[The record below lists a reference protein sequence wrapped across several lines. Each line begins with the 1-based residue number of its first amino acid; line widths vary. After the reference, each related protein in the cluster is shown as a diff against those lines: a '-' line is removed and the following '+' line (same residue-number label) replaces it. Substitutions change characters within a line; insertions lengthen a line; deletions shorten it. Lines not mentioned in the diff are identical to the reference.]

1 MSWRHCTSAGRRRQ
15 VSDER
20 RTCVNPAT
28 AIAARQA
35 VRVIGGVGVAGLVEQ
50 CRSSSDRSSPMALRL
65 AESCSALRARGWI
78 GWWAVGRY
86 ASDDECGLICGDQVA
101 VPSRDGFGAYEQLD
115 AA

>member
-1 MSWRHCTSAGRRRQ
+1 
-15 VSDER
+15 
-20 RTCVNPAT
+20 
-28 AIAARQA
+28 
-35 VRVIGGVGVAGLVEQ
+35 
-50 CRSSSDRSSPMALRL
+50 MALRL